1 MITSERQ
8 LKVTL
13 EKIESFK
20 RSLKMKIK
28 IKNPILAN
36 AAKVETQ
43 TLIEDLEAFVNEYQE
58 LRKNGLNAI
67 KISTPEDLLLLPIRY
82 RIAKHMTQE
91 VFAKSVDVSVRMI
104 ARYEAEE
111 YRNITGETL
120 KKILHKIP
128 LKFKGNFKEVET

>member
-20 RSLKMKIK
+20 SSLKSRIK
-28 IKNPILAN
+28 IKNPVLAN
-36 AAKVETQ
+36 AAKVETK
-43 TLIEDLEAFVNEYQE
+43 TLIEDLEALVNEYQE
-58 LRKNGLNAI
+58 LRKKGLNAI

-91 VFAKSVDVSVRMI
+91 DFAKSVDVSVRMI
-104 ARYEAEE
+104 ARYESEE

-128 LKFKGNFKEVET
+128 LKFNGDLREA